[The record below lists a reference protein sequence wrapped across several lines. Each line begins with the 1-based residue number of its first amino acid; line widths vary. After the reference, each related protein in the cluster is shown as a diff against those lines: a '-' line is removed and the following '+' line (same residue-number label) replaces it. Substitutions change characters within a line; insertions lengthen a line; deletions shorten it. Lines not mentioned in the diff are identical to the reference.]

1 MISCKLAGGLG
12 NQLFQ
17 IFTTIAYALKYSKA
31 FFFLNNNQLNSGST
45 IRYTYWETFLSCLK
59 PFLKDMNYIPPL
71 MFINEP
77 SFNYKKLPENLEKNM
92 STLLVGYFQSP
103 LYFDR
108 YKKQICKLI
117 KIDFKQMIIKQR
129 FTNLFTNKILISL
142 HFRLGDYKKYPNIY
156 PILGEK
162 YYSNAITH
170 ILSEL
175 NVSEINDNLNYT
187 VHNYNVAITCLYFCE
202 IEDLNEVEDNIKN
215 LQFLFPLIK
224 FERANPL
231 LEDWEQMLLMSL
243 CNHNIIANS
252 TFSWWGAYLNDNP
265 GKIVCYPEHWF
276 MPEVKKDVT
285 DLFEEDWSKISFN
298 QDSF

>member
-17 IFTTIAYALKYSKA
+17 IFTTIAYALTYSKP
-31 FFFLNNNQLNSGST
+31 FFFVNNHQLSSGLNGTT

-59 PFLKDMNYIPPL
+59 IFLKDMNNIPQL
-71 MFINEP
+71 MLINEP
-77 SFNYKKLPENLEKNM
+77 SFNYNKLPENLEKNM

-129 FTNLFTNKILISL
+129 FINLFTNKILISL

-175 NVSEINDNLNYT
+175 NVSETNDNLIYT
-187 VHNYNVAITCLYFCE
+187 VHNYNVVITCLYFCE
-202 IEDLNEVEDNIKN
+202 VDDLNEVEDCITN
-215 LQFLFPLIK
+215 LQLQFPLIK

-285 DLFEEDWSKISFN
+285 DLFEEDWTQIVFN
-298 QDSF
+298 